1 MKKKIFDMRKDAKR
15 LAVVIAVIIIPLM
28 YSYFYLN
35 AFWDPYSKLDSLPV
49 AVVNE
54 DKGAVVNS
62 QNRNLGNELVS
73 ELKANKEL
81 KWMFT
86 TKAEATDGLKN
97 RKYYAMVD
105 ITENFSVNIASADS
119 ASKKQAVLIYQPQ
132 QKRNFLAAQII
143 NRAMTALE
151 MKVSE
156 KAAKEMVSYV
166 TDETKKLPDQLG
178 KLSDGLDKLHTDGT
192 GKLKENMGLLVDNQQ
207 KFNAGLGQL
216 NGYLIQANR
225 SLSGVIPQFR
235 QLADGSLLFQKK
247 LTALNDGLVK
257 INAGAS
263 KMKVSI
269 PQLKTGLNTYSEGL
283 KTFSKNIAPLAT
295 GLEPL
300 KTGSQ
305 KLYAGMS
312 DYTSKMGT
320 FDTGLTQYISG
331 VKSLT
336 DTNKSVASMLTAY
349 VSQHPEALKDANIQ
363 NMIAIMQKS
372 KGSLDQL
379 NTASDSIK
387 SNAGALSA
395 ASQQLTAGSKQV
407 NDGITKFADGAAPLS
422 KGAEQL
428 ASGALPITNGLDQIS
443 SGTEQMLTVLDQAA
457 SGSTKLKDGYAAIN
471 DGIQKTSSM
480 SQLQAGVAK
489 IAAGGITLQ
498 DNSGKLLDGEK
509 KMYEGAVEL
518 DNQVAAAGKEVTDST
533 NEAKDKVVK
542 LDGLADFVADPVK
555 TVEQDID
562 SVHDYGTAFAPYF
575 VSLSLWVG
583 ALIMFIV
590 IYLNPEMRF
599 KRRLLKNAHMDIKF
613 LAYPLLGI
621 VQGVALGIILLTVL
635 NLHVVNVP
643 MFFAVIILTS
653 LCFVS
658 IVEFLIVNLK
668 DVGKFLAMVLL
679 ILQLTASGG
688 TFPNELVPKFFNII
702 NPFMPM
708 TYSIY
713 GLKET
718 ISGCNYG
725 FLYQN
730 ILIIAAITVV
740 FMVASLLISGN
751 KHFKSIDEAESE
763 IVHKREQVSTDFT
776 V

>member
-1 MKKKIFDMRKDAKR
+1 MRSNIDLRRNSKR
-15 LAVVIAVIIIPLM
+15 LAVVIAVIVIPLM
-28 YSYFYLN
+28 YSFFYLN
-35 AFWDPYSKLDSLPV
+35 AFWDPYSKLESLPV

-73 ELKANKEL
+73 ELKSNKEL

-86 TKAEATDGLKN
+86 TKAEATEGLKN

-119 ASKKQAVLIYQPQ
+119 TSKKQAVLVYQPQ

-151 MKVSE
+151 MKISE
-156 KAAKEMVSYV
+156 KAAKEMVNYLA
-166 TDETKKLPDQLG
+166 DETKKLPDQLG
-178 KLSDGLDKLHTDGT
+178 KLGEGLDKLHTDGT
-192 GKLKENMGLLVDNQQ
+192 SKLKDNMGMLVDNQQ
-207 KFNAGLGQL
+207 KFNSGLSQV
-216 NGYLIQANR
+216 NGYLIQTNKA
-225 SLSGVIPQFR
+225 LSNVIPQFR
-235 QLADGSLLFQKK
+235 QLSEGSLLFQKN
-247 LTALNDGLVK
+247 LTTLNAGLIG
-257 INAGAS
+257 INQGAS

-283 KTFSKNIAPLAT
+283 KTFSQNITPLAT

-300 KTGSQ
+300 KNGSS

-312 DYTSKMGT
+312 DYTSKMST
-320 FDTGLTQYISG
+320 FDTGVTQYVSS
-331 VKSLT
+331 VKSLS

-349 VSQHPEALKDANIQ
+349 VAQHPEALKDTNIQ

-372 KGSLDQL
+372 KGSLSQL
-379 NTASDSIK
+379 DAASDSIK
-387 SNAGALSA
+387 SNVDALSA

-407 NDGITKFADGAAPLS
+407 NDGINKFADGALPLS

-428 ASGALPITNGLDQIS
+428 VSGALPITNGLDQIS
-443 SGTEQMLTVLDQAA
+443 SGTEQMLAVLDQVAT
-457 SGSTKLKDGYAAIN
+457 GSTKLKEGYTAIN

-480 SQLQAGVAK
+480 SQLQEGVAK
-489 IAAGGITLQ
+489 IAAGGMTLQ
-498 DNSGKLLDGEK
+498 DSSAKLLEGEK
-509 KMYEGAVEL
+509 KIYEGTAEL
-518 DNQVAAAGKEVTDST
+518 DSKVAAAGKEVSDSVKGA
-533 NEAKDKVVK
+533 NDKVAK

-555 TVEQDID
+555 IDEQDVD
-562 SVHDYGTAFAPYF
+562 PVHDYGTAFAPYF

-590 IYLNPEMRF
+590 IYLNPEIRF
-599 KRRLLKNAHMDIKF
+599 RRKLLKKAHLDIKF
-613 LAYPLLGI
+613 IIYPLI
-621 VQGVALGIILLTVL
+621 GVAQSIALGFILLSILKL
-635 NLHVVNVP
+635 NVVNEP
-643 MFFAVIILTS
+643 LFFAVIILTS
-653 LCFVS
+653 LCFIS
-658 IVEFLIVNLK
+658 IVQFLIVNLK
-668 DVGKFLAMVLL
+668 DIGKFLAMVLL

-713 GLKET
+713 SLKET

-730 ILIIAAITVV
+730 MLVLAGITVV
-740 FMVASLLISGN
+740 FLVASLILSAN
-751 KHFKSIDEAESE
+751 KHSKSIDEIESE
-763 IVHKREQVSTDFT
+763 LIHEREQLSADLSN
-776 V
+776 